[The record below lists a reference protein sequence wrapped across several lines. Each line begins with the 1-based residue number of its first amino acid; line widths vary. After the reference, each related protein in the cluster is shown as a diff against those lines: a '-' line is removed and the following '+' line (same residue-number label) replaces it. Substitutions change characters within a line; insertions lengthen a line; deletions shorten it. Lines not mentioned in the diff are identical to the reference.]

1 MKEVINILFAESD
14 PGDAEII
21 WRQIENEN
29 IRFRKKLIDNRE
41 EYLETLKTQL
51 PDIIISA
58 YSLNGFNGLNALEIR
73 NELAPRV
80 PFILVTGK
88 IDEIVAV
95 DIMKAGADDYLMKK
109 NLSRLGEAIKS
120 AIRKKEILVEK
131 ENAEKKLRESEEKYR
146 LLVDLSPDAIL
157 VHMWGKI
164 LFANPSTL
172 RLLGTDTIEN
182 VKDIDLINFVHPDFR
197 DHARERIKKIYDT
210 GTPQSTEAKY
220 INLKNEII
228 DVEVVGIPVKYMGKP
243 AIQSII
249 RDITQRKRV
258 EEELIKSKEKAEE
271 SDQLKTAFLHNI
283 SHEIRTPM
291 NAIAG
296 FSTLLEEP
304 DLNPETVKSY
314 LKIITDSSDQLLSI
328 VNDIIEISNIEVGI
342 LKAFYNEI
350 NLNSE
355 LMMIYQQFRKKAVDK
370 GIEFR
375 LQTSLFGED
384 AEIEVDNTKMN
395 QILSNLLSNAFK
407 FTKDGKVTF
416 GYELKNRHLEFF
428 VSDTGIGILPD
439 HFERIFER
447 FIQVDNTVSRGYE
460 GTGLG
465 LSIAK
470 AYVEFLGGKIWL
482 TSESGKGSIFYFTL
496 PYKSIKQQQ
505 LPQMETKDKNQ
516 PERRKSIL
524 IAEDDDN
531 NFYLMKEL
539 LSDLNINII
548 RASNGAEAV
557 NAFKSGKDI
566 DLVLMDIKMP
576 VMDGYEATRQ
586 ILEEKPEAKILA
598 QTAYADDEI
607 KAMESGCMGF
617 ISKPFIKDRFV
628 SLVKEYL

>member
-1 MKEVINILFAESD
+1 VKEVINILFAESD

-41 EYLETLKTQL
+41 EYLDTLKTQL

-58 YSLNGFNGLNALEIR
+58 YSLNGFNGLDALEIR

-131 ENAEKKLRESEEKYR
+131 EDAERKLRESEEKYR

-157 VHMWGKI
+157 VHMWGRI
-164 LFANPSTL
+164 LFANATTL
-172 RLLGTDTIEN
+172 KLLGTDTIEN
-182 VKDIDLINFVHPDFR
+182 VKDIDLFNFVHPDYR
-197 DHARERIKKIYDT
+197 DRTRERIKKIYDT

-249 RDITQRKRV
+249 RDITQRKHV

-296 FSTLLEEP
+296 FSALLEEP

-384 AEIEVDNTKMN
+384 AEIEIDNTKLN

-407 FTKDGKVTF
+407 FTKDGKITF
-416 GYELKNRHLEFF
+416 GYELKNRYLEFF
-428 VSDTGIGILPD
+428 VSDTGIGIHPD
-439 HFERIFER
+439 HFEKIFER
-447 FIQVDNTVSRGYE
+447 FFQVDNSVSRGYE

-465 LSIAK
+465 LAIAK

-482 TSESGKGSIFYFTL
+482 NSEPGKGSIFYFTL

>member
-14 PGDAEII
+14 QGDAESV

-29 IRFRKKLIDNRE
+29 IRFRKRLVDNRE
-41 EYLETLKTQL
+41 DYLDTLKTNV

-58 YSLNGFNGLNALEIR
+58 FFLNGFNGLNALELR
-73 NELAPRV
+73 NQYAPNV
-80 PFILVTGK
+80 PFILVSGK

-95 DIMKAGADDYLMKK
+95 DIMKAGAEDYLMKN

-120 AIRKKEILVEK
+120 AIRKRRILIEK
-131 ENAEKKLRESEEKYR
+131 EDTEKRLKESEEKYR
-146 LLVDLSPDAIL
+146 LLVDLSPDAII
-157 VHMWGKI
+157 VHSWGKI
-164 LFANPSTL
+164 LYANPTTL
-172 RLLGTDTIEN
+172 KLFGTNSLEDIPDTN
-182 VKDIDLINFVHPDFR
+182 LINFVHPDFR
-197 DHARERIKKIYDT
+197 SDASERIKKIYET
-210 GTPQSTEAKY
+210 GTPQNTEAKY
-220 INLKNEII
+220 INLNNDVL
-228 DVEVVGIPVKYMGKP
+228 DVEVTGIPVTYMGKP

-249 RDITQRKRV
+249 RDITKRKQV
-258 EEELIKSKEKAEE
+258 EAELIKAKEKAEE

-296 FSTLLEEP
+296 FSALLEEP
-304 DLNPETVKSY
+304 GISPENVKSY
-314 LKIITDSSDQLLSI
+314 LKIITDSSDQLLTI
-328 VNDIIEISNIEVGI
+328 VNDIIEISNIEVGL
-342 LKAFYNEI
+342 LKVFYNEI

-355 LMMIYQQFRKKAVDK
+355 LMMIYQQFRNRAVDK

-375 LQTSLFGED
+375 IQTSLFGED
-384 AEIEVDNTKMN
+384 AEIETDSTKLN

-407 FTKDGKVTF
+407 FTKEGKVSF
-416 GYELKNRHLEFF
+416 GYELKNNQLYFF
-428 VSDTGIGILPD
+428 VSDTGIGIHQD
-439 HFERIFER
+439 NFGKIFER
-447 FIQVDNTVSRGYE
+447 FYQVENSASRGYE

-465 LSIAK
+465 LAITK
-470 AYVEFLGGKIWL
+470 AYVESLGGKIWL
-482 TSESGKGSIFYFTL
+482 TSEPGKGSVFYFTL
-496 PYKSIKQQQ
+496 PYKSVKQQQ
-505 LPQMETKDKNQ
+505 LLQMETRDKNQ

-539 LSDLNINII
+539 LSDLNVNII